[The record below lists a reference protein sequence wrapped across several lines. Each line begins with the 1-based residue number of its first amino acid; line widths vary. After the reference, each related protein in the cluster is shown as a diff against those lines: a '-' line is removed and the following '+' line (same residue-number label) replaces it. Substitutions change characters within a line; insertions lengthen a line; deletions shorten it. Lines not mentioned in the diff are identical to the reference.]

1 MQKQFNNLVK
11 SIIIYGFGNVSV
23 KLVGLVLLRMYTNPH
38 LLSPDEYGALGM
50 MDISAQVLISVFS
63 LSLYAAYGRW
73 YWDKDHIDN
82 RKKIFFT
89 CFSTLL
95 VLSAFIA
102 VSGIFAARPLS
113 MVLFDRD
120 DFANAMMLMMLGA
133 SMQPLID
140 FTLTQMRLEEKPLF
154 YITINIVRLA
164 VTLGATIWFL
174 KYANRGLSGI
184 YEAQIIGNML
194 FLVIASGYIYRSSV
208 FSFSGPIV
216 KEMIRFSL
224 PLSLAAFSNVL
235 LAVFDRFVLNYNS
248 IDNKSTLLNVGIY
261 TQGFKIAN
269 TTKVFIISSVQLA
282 LAPAIFKIMNH
293 PDHKMIYSKIMTWFT
308 IIVVYFS
315 LFLSLFGLEVTKF
328 FTTGTIYWD
337 AYKIIPILALG
348 IIFGM
353 LKDVSITGL
362 QITKRTRIIGII
374 IAGIAIFNLGL
385 NMLMVPLWGIYG
397 AASSSLVSQ
406 VIFFSILYIYA
417 QKHYPIPYRLDRVGL
432 ILVSGILLFIAG
444 SLVNDLSLGIRVAV
458 KITALLLFPML
469 LFIFRIITREEIGMA
484 LSLFKSIKGF
494 FTNGKK
500 EEIPQPVAGIDEV

>member
-1 MQKQFNNLVK
+1 MQKQFNNLIK

-23 KLVGLVLLRMYTNPH
+23 KLVGLVLLPMYTNPR

-50 MDISAQVLISVFS
+50 MDISAQILISIFS

-95 VLSAFIA
+95 VLCSFIA

-113 MVLFDRD
+113 MVLFERE
-120 DFANAMMLMMLGA
+120 DFANAMMLMMIGA

-154 YITINIVRLA
+154 YITTNIVRLA
-164 VTLGATIWFL
+164 ITLGATIWFL
-174 KYANRGLSGI
+174 KYGNRGLSGI
-184 YEAQIIGNML
+184 YEAQIIGNVL
-194 FLVIASGYIYRSSV
+194 FLIITSGYIWRSSV
-208 FSFSGPIV
+208 FSFSTPII
-216 KEMIRFSL
+216 KEMVRFSL

-235 LAVFDRFVLNYNS
+235 LAVFDRYVLNYR
-248 IDNKSTLLNVGIY
+248 STLLNVGIY

-308 IIVVYFS
+308 VIVVYFS
-315 LFLSLFGLEVTKF
+315 LFLSLFGLEITKF

-337 AYKIIPILALG
+337 AYKIIPLLSLS

-362 QITKRTRIIGII
+362 QITKKTRIIGII
-374 IAGIAIFNLGL
+374 ITGIAIFNLGL
-385 NMLMVPLWGIYG
+385 NMLMVPLWGIFG

-406 VIFFSILYIYA
+406 VVFFAILYLYA
-417 QKHYPIPYRLDRVGL
+417 QKHYPIPYRLDRVS
-432 ILVSGILLFIAG
+432 LVIISGIILFLAG
-444 SLVNDLSLGIRVAV
+444 SIVNEMSLGIRVAV
-458 KITALLLFPML
+458 KVAALLLFPL
-469 LFIFRIITREEIGMA
+469 FLFIFRIITRDEIGMA
-484 LSLFKSIKGF
+484 VSLINSIRGY

-500 EEIPQPVAGIDEV
+500 EEIQQPVSGIDEA

>member
-1 MQKQFNNLVK
+1 MQKQFNNLIK

-38 LLSPDEYGALGM
+38 LLSVDEYGALGM
-50 MDISAQVLISVFS
+50 LDISAQILISIFS

-73 YWDKDHIDN
+73 YWDKAHIDN

-113 MVLFDRD
+113 MVLFDRG

-164 VTLGATIWFL
+164 VTLVATIWFL
-174 KYANRGLSGI
+174 KYSGRGLSGI
-184 YEAQIIGNML
+184 YEAQILGNVL
-194 FLVIASGYIYRSSV
+194 FLIITSGYIYRSSV
-208 FSFSGPIV
+208 FSFSTPII
-216 KEMIRFSL
+216 KEMVRFSL

-235 LAVFDRFVLNYNS
+235 LAVFDRYVLNYR
-248 IDNKSTLLNVGIY
+248 STLLDVGIY

-315 LFLSLFGLEVTKF
+315 LFLSLFGLEITKF
-328 FTTGTIYWD
+328 FTTGTIYWE
-337 AYKIIPILALG
+337 AYKLIPILSAG

-374 IAGIAIFNLGL
+374 IAAIAIFNLAL
-385 NMLMVPLWGIYG
+385 NMIMVPLWGIYG

-406 VIFFSILYIYA
+406 FIFFTILYLYA
-417 QKHYPIPYRLDRVGL
+417 QKHYPIPYRLDRVAL
-432 ILVSGILLFIAG
+432 VIVSGIILFIAG
-444 SLVNDLSLGIRVAV
+444 SSVNELNLGIRIAI
-458 KITALLLFPML
+458 KTGALVFFPVL
-469 LFIFRIITREEIGMA
+469 LFIFRIITRDEIGMA
-484 LSLFKSIKGF
+484 VSLFKSITGF
-494 FTNGKK
+494 FSNGRK
-500 EEIPQPVAGIDEV
+500 EDIQQPVSGMD